1 MSVEANKSKIFDKIK
16 LYVGIAY
23 SQLNDTTFDSL
34 LSKSNNPY
42 DFLFDLVKTTI
53 GENGLETLTQV
64 ALSTIITQQ
73 YLNDLS
79 DKVYDSIGKTI
90 PENLSSNTTTFDL
103 SLKSI
108 DPANSFKKPEVS
120 KFSAQTNQF
129 FTDIKSNVLRQAG
142 TTKTFTLG
150 NTGKDIKM
158 KYVEISGTVETT
170 LPSISAYELF
180 DGLRLLA
187 GPIFSANVVINEI
200 INILFHTDFTKEDA
214 QILTII
220 RSYTRYETKDVFKMD
235 LKKLLDLE
243 LDTNVK
249 GYNIDSSCFRENIE
263 ITNQKI
269 DSLIATPTIQNF
281 KSLIPEYNDNAEIGS
296 NGSNDYCKNII
307 NTIIEAILSIIV
319 KQPVVLFIMSII
331 NKVLDFGAD
340 LGSLDIPALFEK
352 FKTLIENIFDTIY
365 EDIFCV
371 IFNWLKKYLLKLVV
385 LVTIQL
391 LKEQLE
397 KRKDILASL
406 SGARF
411 VNKAKEFKI

>member
-1 MSVEANKSKIFDKIK
+1 MSTESSKSKIFDKIK

-23 SQLNDTTFDSL
+23 SQLNDTTFDSI

-64 ALSTIITQQ
+64 ALSTIITQE
-73 YLNDLS
+73 YLDKLS

-108 DPANSFKKPEVS
+108 DPSNSFKKPEVS
-120 KFSAQTNQF
+120 QFSAQTNAF
-129 FTDIKSNVLRQAG
+129 FTNIKNNVLKQAG
-142 TTKTFTLG
+142 TSKNINVPGTNKNIT
-150 NTGKDIKM
+150 M
-158 KYVEISGTVETT
+158 KYVEISGTIETT
-170 LPSISAYELF
+170 LPSISAHELF
-180 DGLRLLA
+180 EGLKVIV
-187 GPIFSANVVINEI
+187 GTIFSANVVINEI

-214 QILTII
+214 QILSII

-249 GYNIDSSCFRENIE
+249 GYNIDSSCFRENITV
-263 ITNQKI
+263 TNEQI
-269 DSLIATPTIQNF
+269 DAIIAEPTIQNF
-281 KSLIPEYNDNAEIGS
+281 KAIIPEYVNETSSTNS
-296 NGSNDYCKNII
+296 SNDYCKNII

-352 FKTLIENIFDTIY
+352 FKTLIEEIFDNIY

-371 IFNWLKKYLLKLVV
+371 IFNWIKKYLLKLVV

-397 KRKDILASL
+397 KRKDVLASL

>member
-1 MSVEANKSKIFDKIK
+1 MSLEVNKSKIFDKIK
-16 LYVGIAY
+16 LYAGIAN
-23 SQLNDTTFDSL
+23 SKLNETTFDSF

-73 YLNDLS
+73 YLTNLS
-79 DKVYDSIGKTI
+79 DKIYDSIGKTI
-90 PENLSSNTTTFDL
+90 PENLSSNTITFDL
-103 SLKSI
+103 PLKSI
-108 DPANSFKKPEVS
+108 DPANSFKKPELS
-120 KFSAQTNQF
+120 PQSNQQTNKF
-129 FTDIKSNVLRQAG
+129 FKDIKSDVLTVPG
-142 TTKTFTLG
+142 VSKSFPLTST
-150 NTGKDIKM
+150 KDIKM
-158 KYVEISGTVETT
+158 RYVEISGNIETT
-170 LPSISAYELF
+170 LPSIPTYELF
-180 DGLRLLA
+180 EGLTSLA
-187 GPIFSANVVINEI
+187 GPLLTANVVINEI
-200 INILFHTDFTKEDA
+200 INILFHSDFTKEDA

-249 GYNIDSSCFRENIE
+249 GYNIDASCFRENIQ
-263 ITNQKI
+263 ITTQQI

-281 KSLIPEYNDNAEIGS
+281 KSLIPDYNDEIGS

-307 NTIIEAILSIIV
+307 NTIIEAILSIII
-319 KQPVVLFIMSII
+319 KQPVVLFIISVID
-331 NKVLDFGAD
+331 KTLDLSAD
-340 LGSLDIPALFEK
+340 LGNLDIPALFEK
-352 FKTLIENIFDTIY
+352 YKTLIENIFDNIY

-371 IFNWLKKYLLKLVV
+371 IFNWIKKYLLKLVV
-385 LVTIQL
+385 LVTIEL

-411 VNKAKEFKI
+411 INKAKEFKI

>member
-1 MSVEANKSKIFDKIK
+1 MSVQSKKSKIFDKIK
-16 LYVGIAY
+16 LYVSIAY
-23 SQLNDTTFDSL
+23 SQLNDTTFDSF
-34 LSKSNNPY
+34 LSNSNNPY

-64 ALSTIITQQ
+64 ALSQVITQQ
-73 YLNDLS
+73 YLNNLS

-90 PENLSSNTTTFDL
+90 PENLSLNPITFNL
-103 SLKSI
+103 SLKTI
-108 DPANSFKKPEVS
+108 DPANSFKKPELS
-120 KFSAQTNQF
+120 PQSNTQTNQF
-129 FTDIKSNVLRQAG
+129 FKDIKNNVLRQP
-142 TTKTFTLG
+142 G
-150 NTGKDIKM
+150 NNISFPLSNTNIIL
-158 KYVEISGTVETT
+158 KYIETSGNIETT
-170 LPSISAYELF
+170 LPSISAYNLF
-180 DGLRLLA
+180 GGLKTLA
-187 GPIFSANVVINEI
+187 GPMFSANVVINEI

-235 LKKLLDLE
+235 LKNLLDLE

-263 ITNQKI
+263 ITTQQL
-269 DSLIATPTIQNF
+269 DSIIASPTIQNF
-281 KSLIPEYNDNAEIGS
+281 KKLIPEYDTEIGS
-296 NGSNDYCKNII
+296 NSSNDYCKNII

-319 KQPVVLFIMSII
+319 KQPVVLLIMSII
-331 NKVLDFGAD
+331 NKVLDLGAD
-340 LGSLDIPALFEK
+340 LGSLDIAALFEK

-397 KRKDILASL
+397 KRKEILASL

-411 VNKAKEFKI
+411 INKAKEFKI

>member
-1 MSVEANKSKIFDKIK
+1 MSAESNKSKIFDKIK

-23 SQLNDTTFDSL
+23 SQLNDTTFDSF
-34 LSKSNNPY
+34 LSNTNNPY

-64 ALSTIITQQ
+64 ALSTIITQE
-73 YLNDLS
+73 YLNNLS

-90 PENLSSNTTTFDL
+90 PENLSSNTITFDL

-108 DPANSFKKPEVS
+108 DPANSFKKPELS
-120 KFSAQTNQF
+120 PQSNQQTNAF
-129 FTDIKSNVLRQAG
+129 FKDIKSNVLRQAG
-142 TTKTFTLG
+142 TTKTFPLVG
-150 NTGKDIKM
+150 TGKDIKM
-158 KYVEISGTVETT
+158 KYIEISGNIETT

-180 DGLRLLA
+180 DGLRVLA
-187 GPIFSANVVINEI
+187 GPMFSANIVINEI

-249 GYNIDSSCFRENIE
+249 GYNIDASCFRENIE
-263 ITNQKI
+263 ITTQQL
-269 DSLIATPTIQNF
+269 DSLIAEPTIQNF
-281 KSLIPEYNDNAEIGS
+281 KSLIPEYRTEIGS
-296 NGSNDYCKNII
+296 NSSNDYCKNII

-319 KQPVVLFIMSII
+319 KQPVVLLIMSII
-331 NKVLDFGAD
+331 NKVLDLNAD

-352 FKTLIENIFDTIY
+352 FKTLIEKIFDNIY

>member
-1 MSVEANKSKIFDKIK
+1 MSIGSNKSKIFDKIK

-23 SQLNDTTFDSL
+23 SQLNDTTFDSF
-34 LSKSNNPY
+34 LSNSNNPY

-64 ALSTIITQQ
+64 ALSTIITQE
-73 YLNDLS
+73 YLNNLS

-90 PENLSSNTTTFDL
+90 PENLSSNAITFNL
-103 SLKSI
+103 SLKTN
-108 DPANSFKKPEVS
+108 DPANSFKKPELS
-120 KFSAQTNQF
+120 QQSAAQTNQF
-129 FTDIKSNVLRQAG
+129 FKDIKNDVLRQAG
-142 TTKTFTLG
+142 ATKTFALG
-150 NTGKDIKM
+150 TTGKDIKM
-158 KYVEISGTVETT
+158 KYIETSGNIETS
-170 LPSISAYELF
+170 LPSISTYQLF
-180 DGLRLLA
+180 EGLKALA
-187 GPIFSANVVINEI
+187 GPMFSANVVINEI

-249 GYNIDSSCFRENIE
+249 GYNIDTSCFRENIQ
-263 ITNQKI
+263 ITTQQL
-269 DSLIATPTIQNF
+269 DSLIASPTIQNF
-281 KSLIPEYNDNAEIGS
+281 KSLIPDYDTEIGS

-319 KQPVVLFIMSII
+319 KQPVVLLIMSII
-331 NKVLDFGAD
+331 NKILDLGAD
-340 LGSLDIPALFEK
+340 LDNLDIPALFKK
-352 FKTLIENIFDTIY
+352 FETLIENIFDKIY

-371 IFNWLKKYLLKLVV
+371 IFNWIKKYLLKLVV

-411 VNKAKEFKI
+411 ANKIKEFKI

>member
-1 MSVEANKSKIFDKIK
+1 MSLEVNKSKIFDKIK
-16 LYVGIAY
+16 LYAGIAN
-23 SQLNDTTFDSL
+23 SKLNETTFDSF

-73 YLNDLS
+73 YLTNLS
-79 DKVYDSIGKTI
+79 DKIYDSIGKTI
-90 PENLSSNTTTFDL
+90 PENLSSNTITFNL
-103 SLKSI
+103 PLKSI
-108 DPANSFKKPEVS
+108 DPANSFKKPELS
-120 KFSAQTNQF
+120 PQSNQQTNKF
-129 FTDIKSNVLRQAG
+129 FKDIKSDVLTVPGVSKSFPLIG
-142 TTKTFTLG
+142 T
-150 NTGKDIKM
+150 KDIKM
-158 KYVEISGTVETT
+158 RYVEISGNIETT
-170 LPSISAYELF
+170 LPSIPTYELF
-180 DGLRLLA
+180 QGLTLLA
-187 GPIFSANVVINEI
+187 GPLLTANVVINEI
-200 INILFHTDFTKEDA
+200 INILFHSDFTKEDA

-249 GYNIDSSCFRENIE
+249 GYNIDASCFRENIQ
-263 ITNQKI
+263 ITTQQI

-281 KSLIPEYNDNAEIGS
+281 KSLIPDYNDEIGS

-307 NTIIEAILSIIV
+307 NTIIEAILSISI
-319 KQPVVLFIMSII
+319 KQPVVLFIMSVID
-331 NKVLDFGAD
+331 KTLDLSAD
-340 LGSLDIPALFEK
+340 LGNLDIPALFEK
-352 FKTLIENIFDTIY
+352 YKTLIENIFDNIY

-371 IFNWLKKYLLKLVV
+371 IFNWIKKYLLKLVV
-385 LVTIQL
+385 LVTIEL

>member
-1 MSVEANKSKIFDKIK
+1 MSVQSKKSKIFDKIK
-16 LYVGIAY
+16 LYVSIAY
-23 SQLNDTTFDSL
+23 SQLNDTTFDSF
-34 LSKSNNPY
+34 LSNSNNPY

-64 ALSTIITQQ
+64 ALSQVITQQ
-73 YLNDLS
+73 YLNNLS

-90 PENLSSNTTTFDL
+90 PENLSLNPITFNL
-103 SLKSI
+103 SLKTI
-108 DPANSFKKPEVS
+108 DPANSFKKPELS
-120 KFSAQTNQF
+120 PQSNTQTNQF
-129 FTDIKSNVLRQAG
+129 FKDIKNNVLRQP
-142 TTKTFTLG
+142 G
-150 NTGKDIKM
+150 NNISFPLSNTNIIL
-158 KYVEISGTVETT
+158 KYIETSGNIETT
-170 LPSISAYELF
+170 LPSISAYNLF
-180 DGLRLLA
+180 GGLKTLA
-187 GPIFSANVVINEI
+187 GPMFSANVVINEI
-200 INILFHTDFTKEDA
+200 INILFHTNFTKEDA

-235 LKKLLDLE
+235 LKNLLDLE

-263 ITNQKI
+263 ITTQQL
-269 DSLIATPTIQNF
+269 DSIIASPTIQNF
-281 KSLIPEYNDNAEIGS
+281 KKLIPEYDTEIGS
-296 NGSNDYCKNII
+296 NSSNDYCKNII
-307 NTIIEAILSIIV
+307 NTMIEAILSIIV

-340 LGSLDIPALFEK
+340 LGSLDIPALIEK

-397 KRKDILASL
+397 KRKEILASL

-411 VNKAKEFKI
+411 INKAKEFKI

>member
-1 MSVEANKSKIFDKIK
+1 MSIESNKSKIFDKIK

-23 SQLNDTTFDSL
+23 SELNNTTFDSV

-73 YLNDLS
+73 YLNNLS

-108 DPANSFKKPEVS
+108 DPANSFKKPELS
-120 KFSAQTNQF
+120 QQSNQQTNKF
-129 FTDIKSNVLRQAG
+129 FKDIKNNVLKQAG
-142 TTKTFTLG
+142 TTKTFSLG
-150 NTGKDIKM
+150 NNVGDIKM
-158 KYVEISGTVETT
+158 KYVEVSGTVETT
-170 LPSISAYELF
+170 LPSTTTHQLF

-187 GPIFSANVVINEI
+187 GPIFSANIVINEI

-214 QILTII
+214 EILTII

-249 GYNIDSSCFRENIE
+249 GYNIDSSCFRENVE
-263 ITNQKI
+263 ITTQQL

-281 KSLIPEYNDNAEIGS
+281 KSLIPEYNDEIGS

-352 FKTLIENIFDTIY
+352 YKTLIENIFDNIY

-371 IFNWLKKYLLKLVV
+371 IFNWIKKYLLKLVV

>member
-1 MSVEANKSKIFDKIK
+1 MGVESNKSKIFDKIK

-23 SQLNDTTFDSL
+23 SQLNDTTFDSF
-34 LSKSNNPY
+34 LSKTNNPY

-73 YLNDLS
+73 YLNNLS

-90 PENLSSNTTTFDL
+90 PENLSSNATTFDL

-108 DPANSFKKPEVS
+108 DPANSFKKPD
-120 KFSAQTNQF
+120 TNENTNEF
-129 FTDIKSNVLRQAG
+129 FINIKNNVLRQAG
-142 TTKTFTLG
+142 ATKTFPLVG
-150 NTGKDIKM
+150 TGKDIKM

-170 LPSISAYELF
+170 LPSIPTHELF
-180 DGLRLLA
+180 DGLKLLA
-187 GPIFSANVVINEI
+187 GPIFNTNIVINEI
-200 INILFHTDFTKEDA
+200 INIFFHNDFTKEDA
-214 QILTII
+214 KILTII

-249 GYNIDSSCFRENIE
+249 GYNIDSSCFRENIK
-263 ITNQKI
+263 ITTQQI

-281 KSLIPEYNDNAEIGS
+281 KSLIPEYNTEIGS
-296 NGSNDYCKNII
+296 NSSNDYCKNII
-307 NTIIEAILSIIV
+307 NTMIEAILSIIV

-340 LGSLDIPALFEK
+340 LGSLDIPALIEK

-371 IFNWLKKYLLKLVV
+371 IFNWIKKYLLKLVV

-411 VNKAKEFKI
+411 ANKAKEFKI

>member
-1 MSVEANKSKIFDKIK
+1 MSIESSKSKIFDKIK
-16 LYVGIAY
+16 LYVGIAH
-23 SQLNDTTFDSL
+23 SKLNNTTFDSV

-64 ALSTIITQQ
+64 ALSTIITQK
-73 YLNDLS
+73 YLNNLS

-90 PENLSSNTTTFDL
+90 PENLSSNTTTFNL

-108 DPANSFKKPEVS
+108 DPANSFKKPELS
-120 KFSAQTNQF
+120 QQSAAQTNKF
-129 FTDIKSNVLRQAG
+129 FKDIKNDVLRQAG
-142 TTKTFTLG
+142 TTKTFPLG
-150 NTGKDIKM
+150 NNSGNIKM
-158 KYVEISGTVETT
+158 KYVEVSGTVETT
-170 LPSISAYELF
+170 LPSISAHELF

-243 LDTNVK
+243 LDKNVK

-281 KSLIPEYNDNAEIGS
+281 KSLIPEYNTEVGS
-296 NGSNDYCKNII
+296 NSSNDYCKNII

-331 NKVLDFGAD
+331 NKVLDLGAD

-371 IFNWLKKYLLKLVV
+371 IFNWIKKYLLKLVV

-397 KRKDILASL
+397 KRIDILASL

-411 VNKAKEFKI
+411 ANKTKEFKI

>member
-1 MSVEANKSKIFDKIK
+1 MGVESNKSKIFDKIK

-23 SQLNDTTFDSL
+23 SQLNDTTFDSF
-34 LSKSNNPY
+34 LSKTNNPY

-73 YLNDLS
+73 YLNNLS

-90 PENLSSNTTTFDL
+90 PENLSSNATTFDL

-108 DPANSFKKPEVS
+108 DPANSFKKPD
-120 KFSAQTNQF
+120 TNENTNEF
-129 FTDIKSNVLRQAG
+129 FINIKNNVLRQAG
-142 TTKTFTLG
+142 ATKTFPLVG
-150 NTGKDIKM
+150 TGKDIKM

-170 LPSISAYELF
+170 LPSIPTHELF
-180 DGLRLLA
+180 DGLKLLA
-187 GPIFSANVVINEI
+187 GPIFNTNIVINEI
-200 INILFHTDFTKEDA
+200 INILFHNDFTKEDA

-249 GYNIDSSCFRENIE
+249 GYNIDSSCFRENIK
-263 ITNQKI
+263 ITTQQI

-281 KSLIPEYNDNAEIGS
+281 KSLIPEYNTEIGS
-296 NGSNDYCKNII
+296 NSSNDYCKNII
-307 NTIIEAILSIIV
+307 NTMIEAILSIIV

-340 LGSLDIPALFEK
+340 LGSLDIPALIEK

-371 IFNWLKKYLLKLVV
+371 IFNWIKKYLLKLVV

-411 VNKAKEFKI
+411 ANKAKEFKI